1 MPRPKKPINYDEEI
15 QRIDMQI
22 CKWKKTILELQEDR
36 KALVEEKQKKE
47 LASLYQAIQSSGK
60 SIAEVLSMINS
71 MAQSPSAASKTD
83 AMENLENAG

>member
-1 MPRPKKPINYDEEI
+1 MPRPKKPVNYDEEI

-36 KALVEEKQKKE
+36 KVLVEEKQKKE

-60 SIAEVLSMINS
+60 SIAEVLSMIDS
-71 MAQSPSAASKTD
+71 MAQSPSTASKSD